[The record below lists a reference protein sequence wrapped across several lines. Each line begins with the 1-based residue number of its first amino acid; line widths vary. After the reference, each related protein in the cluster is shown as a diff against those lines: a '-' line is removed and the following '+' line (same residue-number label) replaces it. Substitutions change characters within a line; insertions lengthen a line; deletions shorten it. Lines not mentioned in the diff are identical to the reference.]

1 MNEVIVA
8 AAIKH
13 PDGEIY
19 ALPAPARHCHI
30 IQMMHEDN
38 GRNGEHGI
46 NTQDQGFLTSYGRYV
61 DREEA
66 AKIADRAGQL
76 KIKYCGPP
84 TLLFSE
90 DVW

>member
-1 MNEVIVA
+1 MSEVIVA

-30 IQMMHEDN
+30 IQMMLEDK

-46 NTQDQGFLTSYGRYV
+46 NTQDQGFLTSYGRYI

-66 AKIADRAGQL
+66 AKIADHAGQL
-76 KIKYCGPP
+76 KIKYCGAP
-84 TLLFSE
+84 TILFSE
-90 DVW
+90 DIW